1 MRTAIP
7 RVLTVRPVGGQ
18 AVELTFDDGVVRT
31 VNLAPFLWGPV
42 FAEIAQSDE
51 AFTAVHV
58 DDELG
63 TICWPNGADVAPET
77 LYEADEVRVPAR

>member
-7 RVLTVRPVGGQ
+7 RVRTVRALGGRT
-18 AVELTFDDGVVRT
+18 VELTFDDGAVRT
-31 VNLAPFLWGPV
+31 VDLAPFLWGPV

-51 AFTAVHV
+51 AFNAVHV

-63 TICWPNGADVAPET
+63 TICWPNGADLAPET
-77 LYEADEVRVPAR
+77 LYEADEMRVPAG